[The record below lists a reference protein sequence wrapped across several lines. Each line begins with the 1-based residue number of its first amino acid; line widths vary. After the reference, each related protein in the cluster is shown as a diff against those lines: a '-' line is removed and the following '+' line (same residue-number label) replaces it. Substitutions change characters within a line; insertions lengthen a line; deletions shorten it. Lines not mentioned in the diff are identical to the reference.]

1 MKTRRT
7 FLTALGLS
15 APAALLPRRAAADPP
30 DVTRPYRVA
39 PVTFPAQTIRGDA
52 NTFRLRLQVADNS
65 IQDYVRA
72 SFNIIAQG
80 HREGFQHFRVWYRQ
94 QEAARQ
100 AATANQE
107 LIAALFGFALKQT
120 LNVVFP
126 ESGEFIKLLKE
137 AATFA
142 YEQAAAHLGRVPQ
155 GDVNR
160 LLDEHQARVEELV
173 SAWLVKAE
181 EVRRQDPARWTAA
194 KDEFVLEQLD
204 AAQPTSELGPQ
215 TKQLLEELGVPPP
228 NDATLWRFK
237 GQIMAS
243 QITEALWKWD
253 WDRMNGSRWET
264 HNVAL
269 SEMARYFWPQNPE
282 IYCVP
287 AGPGERLV
295 EDAHLP
301 QGDQRGQ
308 AGRAAPLS
316 AAR

>member
-15 APAALLPRRAAADPP
+15 APAALLPRKAAADPP
-30 DVTRPYRVA
+30 NPTQPYRVPA
-39 PVTFPAQTIRGDA
+39 VTFTRGETIRGDA
-52 NTFRLRLQVADNS
+52 NSFRLRLQVADNS

-72 SFNIIAQG
+72 SYNIIAQG
-80 HREGFQHFRVWYRQ
+80 HREGFSHFRVWYRR

-100 AATANQE
+100 AAAANQE

-120 LNVVFP
+120 LNIVFP
-126 ESGEFIKLLKE
+126 ESGEFIKKLKE
-137 AATFA
+137 AAVWA
-142 YEQAAAHLGRVPQ
+142 YDKAAANLGRIPR

-160 LLDEHQARVEELV
+160 FLDGHQARVEELI
-173 SAWLVKAE
+173 SSWLVKAE
-181 EVRRQDPARWTAA
+181 EVRRQDPGIWTAA
-194 KDEFVLEQLD
+194 KNEFILEQLD
-204 AAQPTSELGPQ
+204 AAQPSSELGPQ

-228 NDATLWRFK
+228 SDGTLWRFK
-237 GQIMAS
+237 GQIMAA

-287 AGPGERLV
+287 QVRVNNWWRTPTCRKAISEGNLAGP
-295 EDAHLP
+295 P
-301 QGDQRGQ
+301 
-308 AGRAAPLS
+308 P
-316 AAR
+316 